1 MSVALV
7 PELRFPEFV
16 DDWEAKIVDNI
27 AQKIGSGVTP
37 KGGKQSY
44 LDEGIPLIRSQ
55 NVNRDTVI
63 LDDVAFISEATH
75 AAMSNSHVEDG
86 DILLNITGASIGR
99 SALVSTGI
107 SPANVNQHVCIIR
120 LRQNDN
126 AAFLQRLISAWQ
138 GQREIFRTQAG
149 GGREGLNF
157 EAIKAFKFS
166 FPSLPEQKKIAAF
179 LGAVD
184 EKLKALRAK
193 KDLLTDYKRGCM
205 QQLFTQK
212 IRFKR
217 DNGADFPNWEEKKL
231 GAVAEFSKG
240 KGLSKADISEYGN
253 TSCIRYAE
261 LYTEYG
267 QVIATTVSST
277 NIPKS
282 ELSLS
287 EADDV
292 IIPASGESSV
302 DIATAACVKNGGVA
316 LGGDINIIRSNFV
329 GEYLARYLTHHKNLD
344 IARLAQ
350 GNSVVHLYRS
360 HLASLTVKFPHPD
373 EQQKIANFLST
384 IDVKINTVTDQI
396 SAVEAFK
403 KGLLQ
408 QMFV

>member
-179 LGAVD
+179 LSAVD
-184 EKLKALRAK
+184 AKLAAVEAQ
-193 KDLLTDYKRGCM
+193 LTGWRDFKRGMM
-205 QQLFTQK
+205 QALFSQTL
-212 IRFKR
+212 RFKA
-217 DNGADFPNWEEKKL
+217 DDGSDFPDWENKKL
-231 GAVAEFSKG
+231 EEIAKFIGGGTPSKNVDAYW
-240 KGLSKADISEYGN
+240 KGNLPWISSSDIEEQHILRVSITRHISEAGAK
-253 TSCIRYAE
+253 SS
-261 LYTEYG
+261 
-267 QVIATTVSST
+267 ATKL
-277 NIPKS
+277 IPKG
-282 ELSLS
+282 SLLMVTRVGVGKV
-287 EADDV
+287 AIAPIDLY
-292 IIPASGESSV
+292 ASQ
-302 DIATAACVKNGGVA
+302 DFTALLDLQANNVFLA
-316 LGGDINIIRSNFV
+316 YQF
-329 GEYLARYLTHHKNLD
+329 LARPRDLNGLEQGSTIKGIPLEVLRTFD
-344 IARLAQ
+344 VLLPSLA
-350 GNSVVHLYRS
+350 
-360 HLASLTVKFPHPD
+360 
-373 EQQKIANFLST
+373 EQQKIADALSA
-384 IDVKINTVTDQI
+384 IDSKI
-396 SAVEAFK
+396 EALTTRLDATREFK
-403 KGLLQ
+403 RGLLQ
-408 QMFV
+408 KMFV